1 MIQKQFSRKSCFFTR
16 LRQGGLLLG
25 ATALMLASCAKDGYD
40 DGERFVSDVSGA
52 TLVSPQADQI
62 TVTPS
67 TDGKSQTITWPVV
80 KGAGGYLFSFFDA
93 GNMEAPI
100 VKDSLIDGC
109 SVTVTREEDM
119 NYVARIKTM
128 GKPSANNSEASEAT
142 ELRISTFT
150 PTFKT
155 IPSGTDLNDWF
166 AANPV
171 PDESIGSNLNYDLE
185 AGGSYTVSKELDFDG
200 HWVTLRSNS
209 KTSPATITYT
219 TEASCI
225 NFAAPFSV
233 KYLKFDCSGM
243 AANNG
248 VFGFSK
254 APTAARDAATE
265 FVIFGGNVTIVNS
278 MFENVNGYFFWDNR
292 KDQKVA
298 AVQFLIDNCVVEMTP
313 PASNSGA
320 VIWTNKG
327 GHINDLTVSNSTF
340 YNCSA
345 EGDVKYFYQAGMY
358 RAKDINMGADQGGP
372 GNSITYKNS
381 TFCRVG
387 WNGGQWG
394 NYNGMNGKND
404 SYWTMTDCIFYACS
418 QAGGV
423 PRRFLH
429 GKANQPTATFA
440 NNTYMQADGTFDN
453 VGEYD
458 TSGSQIEE
466 DPQFANPSAGDFHVG
481 GATQLSRRTGDPRWL
496 P

>member
-1 MIQKQFSRKSCFFTR
+1 MIENQFSRESRFVSR
-16 LRQGGLLLG
+16 LCKGSLMLC
-25 ATALMLASCAKDGYD
+25 ATALMLTSCAQDGYD
-40 DGERFVSDVSGA
+40 DGERFVSNVSGVA
-52 TLVSPQADQI
+52 LTSPQADQI

-67 TDGKSQTITWPVV
+67 ADGKSQTITWPVV
-80 KGAGGYLFSFFDA
+80 VGAGGYLFSFFDA
-93 GNMEAPI
+93 GAMDAPI

-109 SVTVTREEDM
+109 SVTVKREEDM

-128 GKPSANNSEASEAT
+128 GKPSANNSEAAEAT
-142 ELRISTFT
+142 ELHISTFT
-150 PTFKT
+150 ATYKT
-155 IPSGTDLNDWF
+155 IPAGADLNEWF

-171 PDESIGSNLNYDLE
+171 PDEAVGSNLNYDLE
-185 AGGSYTVSKELDFDG
+185 AGSTYTVSGELDFDG

-209 KTSPATITYT
+209 KTSPATINYT

-225 NFAAPFSV
+225 NFAAPFSA

-265 FVIFGGNVTIVNS
+265 FVIFGGNVTIVNCT
-278 MFENVNGYFFWDNR
+278 FDNVNGYFFWDNR

-327 GHINDLTVSNSTF
+327 GHINDLTISNSTF
-340 YNCSA
+340 YNSSA

-372 GNSITYKNS
+372 GNSVIYKNC
-381 TFCRVG
+381 TFYRLG

-394 NYNGMNGKND
+394 NYNGMNGKTD
-404 SYWTMTDCIFYACS
+404 SYWTLTDCIFYACS
-418 QAGGV
+418 QGGGV

-429 GKANQPTATFA
+429 GKSNQPTAKFA

-458 TSGSQIEE
+458 TSGTQIEE
-466 DPQFANPSAGDFHVG
+466 DPQFANPNGGDFHIG